1 MKKRRG
7 IGKIITALVLLVAV
21 CIFAVFASGI
31 KIGFIENYTYN
42 FKINILALAKNLGI
56 ELSDPVLEYL
66 QDLPEPEYIEEKPPV
81 EQDEPPVSEIETAE
95 DIPDIEFEDLV
106 SDDDKAKS
114 TPLALEDAATYK
126 YAKYRDY
133 ILCVNETSVLAFND
147 KGKSL
152 WGVGIHMSEPILG
165 VGGDYYMIAERGG
178 RKIQLFDGKRLVY
191 ETETDGDIKNAS
203 ISENGD
209 VVIVSDKEYYKGAV
223 TVINKRG
230 DKVFAWNSG
239 TDSIIDADIA
249 AGSRRVAISLLNT
262 DTGANSKVKV
272 FNISNGKE
280 EADTAFEGSIIFD
293 VDFLGEVVNLFA
305 DDKVAGVSQRG
316 KVLWTIDYSEKEFL
330 YYSAE
335 NNGYKLLLADN
346 NNSAELSVA
355 TSRGKQKSLI
365 LPEKKP
371 DCIDIRSGRVAY
383 NSGRDL
389 IFSGLSGR
397 RKMSHTCPREIRD
410 IHILS
415 DNSVMVVYS
424 SGIDFI
430 EF

>member
-7 IGKIITALVLLVAV
+7 IGKLIAILVLLVAV
-21 CIFAVFASGI
+21 CVFAVFASGI
-31 KIGFIENYTYN
+31 RIPFIENYTYN
-42 FKINILALAKNLGI
+42 FKINILALTKTLGI
-56 ELSDPVLEYL
+56 ELSGQALEFL
-66 QDLPEPEYIEEKPPV
+66 QDLPEPEYVEEKPDV
-81 EQDEPPVSEIETAE
+81 EQGELPQSEIETAE
-95 DIPDIEFEDLV
+95 DIPDVEFEDLV
-106 SDDDKAKS
+106 TDDDKAKS

-133 ILCVNETSVLAFND
+133 ILCVNETSVLAFSD

-178 RKIQLFDGKRLVY
+178 RKVALFDGKKLVY
-191 ETETDGDIKNAS
+191 QTETDGDIKTAS
-203 ISENGD
+203 ISDNGD

-249 AGSRRVAISLLNT
+249 AGSRRVAISLLNA
-262 DTGANSKVKV
+262 DSGAKSRVKV
-272 FNISNGKE
+272 FNITNGKQ
-280 EADTAFEGSIIFD
+280 EAETAFDGSVVFD
-293 VDFLGEVVNLFA
+293 VDFLGEVVNVFA
-305 DDKVAGVSQRG
+305 DDKVTGMSQRG
-316 KVLWTIDYSEKEFL
+316 KILWNIDFSEKDFL

-346 NNSAELSVA
+346 NNSPELIVA

-371 DCIDIRSGRVAY
+371 DCVDIRSGRIAY

-389 IFSGLSGR
+389 VFSGLSGS
-397 RKMSHTCPREIRD
+397 RKMSHTCPREIRA

>member
-1 MKKRRG
+1 MKNRRG
-7 IGKIITALVLLVAV
+7 IGKVIVALVLLMAV

-42 FKINILALAKNLGI
+42 FKLNILALSQKLGI
-56 ELSDPVLEYL
+56 ELSGETLEYL
-66 QDLPEPEYIEEKPPV
+66 QDLPEPQYVENKPDV
-81 EQDEPPVSEIETAE
+81 EQGEAAPSEIETAE

-106 SDDDKAKS
+106 TNDDKAKS
-114 TPLALEDAATYK
+114 TPLALEDAPTYK

-152 WGVGIHMSEPILG
+152 WGIGIHMTAPIID
-165 VGGDYYMIAERGG
+165 VGNDYYMIAERGG
-178 RKIQLFDGKRLVY
+178 RKIALFDGKKLVY
-191 ETETDGDIKNAS
+191 EAEADGDIKNAS

-209 VVIVSDKEYYKGAV
+209 VVIVSDKESYKGSV

-230 DKVFAWNSG
+230 DKVFVWNSG
-239 TDSIIDADIA
+239 TDGIIDADIA
-249 AGSRRVAISLLNT
+249 AGSRRVAISLINT
-262 DTGANSKVKV
+262 DSGADSKVKV
-272 FNISNGKE
+272 FNITNGKE
-280 EADTAFEGSIIFD
+280 EADTAFEGSIVFD
-293 VDFLGEVVNLFA
+293 VDFLGEVVNLFG
-305 DDKVAGVSQRG
+305 DDMVAGMSQKG
-316 KVLWTIDYSEKEFL
+316 KVLWTIDFSREDFL
-330 YYSAE
+330 SYSAE
-335 NNGYKLLLADN
+335 NNGYKMLLTDN
-346 NNSAELSVA
+346 NNSAELSVV
-355 TSRGKQKSLI
+355 TSRGKEKSLI

-371 DCIDIRSGRVAY
+371 DCMDIRSGRVAY

-389 IFSGLSGR
+389 VFSGLSGR
-397 RKMSHTCPREIRD
+397 NKMSHTCPREIRD

-430 EF
+430 QF

>member
-7 IGKIITALVLLVAV
+7 IGKIIAILFLLVAV
-21 CIFAVFASGI
+21 CVFAIFASGI
-31 KIGFIENYTYN
+31 RIGFIENYTYN

-66 QDLPEPEYIEEKPPV
+66 QDLPEPEYVEKKPEE
-81 EQDEPPVSEIETAE
+81 EQGTPAQSEIETAE
-95 DIPDIEFEDLV
+95 DIPDIEFEDIV
-106 SDDDKAKS
+106 SEDDEAKS
-114 TPLALEDAATYK
+114 TPLALVDAATYK

-152 WGVGIHMSEPILG
+152 WGIGIHMSEPILG

-178 RKIQLFDGKRLVY
+178 RKVALFDGKKLVY
-191 ETETDGDIKNAS
+191 ETETDGDIKTAS
-203 ISENGD
+203 ISDNGD

-249 AGSRRVAISLLNT
+249 AGSRRVAVSLLNT
-262 DTGANSKVKV
+262 DTGAKSRIEV
-272 FNISNGKE
+272 FNITNGKK
-280 EADTAFEGSIIFD
+280 EAETTFEGSVVFD
-293 VDFLGEVVNLFA
+293 VDFLGEVVNAFA
-305 DDKVAGVSQRG
+305 DDKVAGMSQKG
-316 KVLWTIDYSEKEFL
+316 KVLWEIDYSEKEFL

-346 NNSAELSVA
+346 NNSAELMVA
-355 TSRGKQKSLI
+355 TSRGRQKSII

-389 IFSGLSGR
+389 IFSGLSGKR
-397 RKMSHTCPREIRD
+397 RMSHTCPREIRD